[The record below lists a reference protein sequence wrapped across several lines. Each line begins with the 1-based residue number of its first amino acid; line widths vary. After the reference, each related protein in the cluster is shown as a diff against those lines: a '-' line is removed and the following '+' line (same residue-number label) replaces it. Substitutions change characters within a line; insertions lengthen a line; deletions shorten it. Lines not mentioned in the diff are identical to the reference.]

1 MKKIVVL
8 VVLSILIS
16 LGGYAQNNKRTSAY
30 MYLKNGELA
39 KAKEAIDEA
48 TQHEKTMH
56 DAKTWLY
63 AGEIYYQIAAEPA
76 MAELLKEPDAAMKSY
91 EALQKAKKYDEK
103 DQYSNE
109 ISIYLANLT
118 NQFYK
123 QGGLA
128 FQDGD
133 YNVAIDNFKIAY
145 NIAQVDNRFD
155 TIAAFNI
162 GMAGVLGDDPEAS
175 AEYLAKCVD
184 VNFEDPRVYMF
195 YNRAV
200 KQLGDTARAI
210 EILQLGRDRFPQE
223 LSLLLEEAQLYLER
237 GENEKLQVS
246 LLQAIEQDPENSN
259 LFFLLG
265 KTYDDEGN
273 IPEAEKYYQK
283 AADLNPDFFEAYYNM
298 GAVYVNKAAEIQ
310 AKANDLPLDQMD
322 EYAKLTEKANENL
335 AKAVPHL
342 EKALEIKP
350 DDAPTIAAL
359 KETYARL
366 KMDDKLEKLNQ
377 Q

>member
-1 MKKIVVL
+1 M
-8 VVLSILIS
+8 
-16 LGGYAQNNKRTSAY
+16 
-30 MYLKNGELA
+30 
-39 KAKEAIDEA
+39 
-48 TQHEKTMH
+48 
-56 DAKTWLY
+56 
-63 AGEIYYQIAAEPA
+63 
-76 MAELLKEPDAAMKSY
+76 
-91 EALQKAKKYDEK
+91 
-103 DQYSNE
+103 
-109 ISIYLANLT
+109 
-118 NQFYK
+118 
-123 QGGLA
+123 A

-133 YNVAIDNFKIAY
+133 YKVAIDNFKIAY

-310 AKANDLPLDQMD
+310 AEANDLPLDQMD
-322 EYAKLTEKANENL
+322 EYAKLTEKAN
-335 AKAVPHL
+335 
-342 EKALEIKP
+342 
-350 DDAPTIAAL
+350 
-359 KETYARL
+359 
-366 KMDDKLEKLNQ
+366 
-377 Q
+377 